1 MMKGKDKEK
10 VKLKIKK
17 SSWQKCLSSGSTH
30 ELEKKMKVY
39 TSSCTIQIKG
49 EGKRGGHRGKNPK

>member
-30 ELEKKMKVY
+30 ELGKKWKYTPVHAPYKLKAREKKED
-39 TSSCTIQIKG
+39 TG
-49 EGKRGGHRGKNPK
+49 GKNPK